1 MSINRINNTGQNRNV
16 QVDQTSVSL
25 DIRNDISNLNSMII
39 AARVTDIVLN
49 ENHPYFKNVGEYN
62 GIGAVFYEIINQT
75 GTNTDTNN
83 STNFAL
89 PYDPQLKTYPLI
101 NEYVILIKIPNN
113 QTGNLSS
120 STSYFYLN
128 PVNIWNHPHH
138 DAYPNPITQALN
150 SSEDTNDYTTSTEFS
165 GSVRRVGDDNEYFPD
180 SELNSKK
187 NESQF
192 TFVEKANIHPLMPF
206 MGDVLLEGR
215 HGQSIRFGST
225 ARPPE
230 TATPTTINNNWSVT
244 GSNGDPIT
252 ILRNGQPSNSTD
264 EGWIP
269 ITEDLSKDLSS
280 FYLTSYQKIPFSIT
294 NENFISYTTPPIT
307 PAQYTNPQIILN
319 SDRIVINAKNDSV
332 LISGQNS
339 IGLSSNGSI
348 NLESTSEI
356 NITSKLTHL
365 GNKDANQSVLR
376 GDETVAYLKILI
388 TELQNIAE
396 ALKVVQDWPGG
407 APTPNPVILTVANSA
422 LQVFENVY
430 NEIDSVKSKIVK
442 TA

>member
-1 MSINRINNTGQNRNV
+1 MSINRINNTGQNRNA
-16 QVDQTSVSL
+16 QIDQTSVSL
-25 DIRNDISNLNSMII
+25 DIRNDISNLSNMII

-62 GIGAVFYEIINQT
+62 GIGAIFYEIVNQT
-75 GTNTDTNN
+75 GTNTDTNE

-150 SSEDTNDYTTSTEFS
+150 SSEGTNDYATSTEFS
-165 GSVRRVGDDNEYFPD
+165 GSVRRVGDDDEYFPD

-192 TFVEKANIHPLMPF
+192 TFIEKANIHPLMPF

-230 TATPTTINNNWSVT
+230 TAAPTTINNNWSVT

-252 ILRNGQPSNSTD
+252 ILRNGQPSDSTD

-269 ITEDLSKDLSS
+269 ITEDLNKDLSS
-280 FYLTSYQKIPFSIT
+280 IYLTSYQKLPFSIS
-294 NENFISYTTPPIT
+294 NENFISYTTPPTT
-307 PAQYTNPQIILN
+307 PAQYANPQVILN
-319 SDRIVINAKNDSV
+319 SDRVVINAKNDSV

-339 IGLSSNGSI
+339 VGLSSNGSI

-356 NITSKLTHL
+356 NIASKLTRL
-365 GNKDANQSVLR
+365 GSKNANQSVR
-376 GDETVAYLKILI
+376 PATYG
-388 TELQNIAE
+388 
-396 ALKVVQDWPGG
+396 PM
-407 APTPNPVILTVANSA
+407 
-422 LQVFENVY
+422 
-430 NEIDSVKSKIVK
+430 
-442 TA
+442 